1 MQIQS
6 GQPLYSAT
14 DLVAFLECE
23 HLTELEFTVLGLP
36 RTGLGL
42 AAPDDAADLIAR
54 KGNEHEAA
62 YLAHL
67 RAQGLSVADIAQG
80 GGTLAERTA
89 RTLQAMHEA
98 VDIVFQATLQHDDL
112 VGHADFLRKVP
123 APAGTPFGHWSYEV
137 ADTKL
142 ARSPKAKFLVQ
153 LAFYSHL
160 LSMAQ
165 GQEPQAMH
173 VVLGDQ
179 TVQSFRCADY
189 MHYFRALLARFRE
202 RMAALAAGQGPA
214 TYPVPCAHC
223 SLCDWRNHCEAR
235 RIADDHLCQVADIR
249 RTQWAR
255 LQDAGISTLAQLAAL
270 PPGATVPKVHSDTLA
285 KLASQA
291 MLQEHQRRTGERKL
305 LQLPLDPD
313 ARRGFYR
320 LPPPDAGDMFF
331 DMEGDPL
338 EAGGLEYL
346 FGVGYVEAG
355 QWTFRGFWAHDRAQ
369 ERVAFEAFM
378 DFVAERRRRYPAAHI
393 YHYASYE
400 ETALK
405 RLACLHGTRESALDD
420 LLRQGVL
427 VDLYKVVREAIRISE
442 PSYSIK
448 YVEHFYRPPREGD
461 VQTAGAS
468 IAFYERW
475 RETQDALLL
484 QDIEHYNRDDVE
496 STRQLRDWLLTL
508 RPVELPWR
516 SPGANGPEQAETPSR
531 PVSERMAKLEARL
544 AAYRERL
551 VDKLPPDRSTWTARE
566 HVAELSWQLLDFHR
580 RADKP
585 GWWALFTRRDQT
597 EQELME
603 DPECLA
609 GLVLDPQHPPV
620 PHKRSTLYTY
630 IAPEQETKLRT
641 GDSCTRCDTG
651 QSLGELSFDEATR
664 RVQVKQGR
672 DKPPLPARLDIGPA
686 APIKSE
692 ALVNAIYR
700 FADDLLAGATRYQA
714 LHGLL
719 RCEPPRLVGRHEGQP
734 IVPPGADV
742 VQASIAAALA
752 MDRTCLYI
760 QGPPGAGKT
769 HTGSRVI
776 VALLQQGHR
785 VGILSNSHKAIHHLL
800 EGVLKAAAEQGVQVN
815 AVKKAAGGK
824 PETYFEHPGF
834 VVENVTDNG
843 EGLAGGAQLVAG
855 TAWLFADARADQQF
869 DYLFV
874 DEAGQVALANLVAAG
889 TCARNIVLLGDQMQ
903 LAQPIQGVHP
913 GRSGESALDYLLDG
927 AATIAPDRGIFLAT
941 TWRMHPQVCRFISD
955 AVYDGRL
962 LPEAANM
969 RRTLVLQDGAHPLLR
984 PAGIVHAP
992 IAHEGCSQASKA
1004 EAQLVAD
1011 VYESALQQRYTDKDG
1026 KLHPMA
1032 PENILVMAPYN
1043 MHVNLLRGTLP
1054 AGARVGTVDKF
1065 QGQEAELV
1073 IVSMTTSSE
1082 EDLPRHIEFLYSKNR
1097 LNVAI
1102 SRAKCT
1108 AIVVANPALMA
1119 IRCQSPAQMA
1129 LVNLLCWVAESGRD
1143 P

>member
-1 MQIQS
+1 
-6 GQPLYSAT
+6 
-14 DLVAFLECE
+14 
-23 HLTELEFTVLGLP
+23 
-36 RTGLGL
+36 
-42 AAPDDAADLIAR
+42 
-54 KGNEHEAA
+54 
-62 YLAHL
+62 
-67 RAQGLSVADIAQG
+67 
-80 GGTLAERTA
+80 
-89 RTLQAMHEA
+89 
-98 VDIVFQATLQHDDL
+98 
-112 VGHADFLRKVP
+112 
-123 APAGTPFGHWSYEV
+123 
-137 ADTKL
+137 
-142 ARSPKAKFLVQ
+142 
-153 LAFYSHL
+153 
-160 LSMAQ
+160 
-165 GQEPQAMH
+165 
-173 VVLGDQ
+173 
-179 TVQSFRCADY
+179 
-189 MHYFRALLARFRE
+189 
-202 RMAALAAGQGPA
+202 
-214 TYPVPCAHC
+214 
-223 SLCDWRNHCEAR
+223 
-235 RIADDHLCQVADIR
+235 
-249 RTQWAR
+249 
-255 LQDAGISTLAQLAAL
+255 
-270 PPGATVPKVHSDTLA
+270 
-285 KLASQA
+285 
-291 MLQEHQRRTGERKL
+291 
-305 LQLPLDPD
+305 
-313 ARRGFYR
+313 
-320 LPPPDAGDMFF
+320 
-331 DMEGDPL
+331 MEGDPL

-346 FGVGYVEAG
+346 FGVGYVDEG

-378 DFVAERRRRYPAAHI
+378 DFVAERRGRYPAAHI

-427 VDLYKVVREAIRISE
+427 IDLYKVVREAIRISE

-468 IAFYERW
+468 IVFYERW
-475 RETQDALLL
+475 RETQDAQLL

-496 STRQLRDWLLTL
+496 STQQLRHWLLSL
-508 RPVELPWR
+508 RPPGLPWR
-516 SPGANGPEQAETPSR
+516 MPGANGSEQGEPPVR
-531 PVSERMAKLEARL
+531 PISERMAKLEARL

-551 VDKLPPDRSTWTARE
+551 ADTLPPDRGTWTTRE

-580 RADKP
+580 RVDKP

-597 EQELME
+597 EHELME

-609 GLVLDPQHPPV
+609 GLVLDPEHPPV
-620 PHKRSTLYTY
+620 QEKRSILYTY

-651 QSLGELSFDEATR
+651 HSLGELNFDEATR
-664 RVQVKQGR
+664 RVQVKQGLA
-672 DKPPLPARLDIGPA
+672 KPALPARLDIGPSG
-686 APIKSE
+686 PLNSE

-719 RCEPPRLVGRHEGQP
+719 RRDPPRLAGRHEGQP

-742 VQASIAAALA
+742 VRASIAAALA

-800 EGVLKAAAEQGVQVN
+800 AGVLEAATEQGVPVD
-815 AVKKAAGGK
+815 AVKKATGGK
-824 PETYFEHPGF
+824 PETYFEHPDF

-843 EGLAGGAQLVAG
+843 EALTGGAQLVAG

-913 GRSGESALDYLLDG
+913 GHSGESALDYLLDG
-927 AATIAPDRGIFLAT
+927 AATTVPDRGIFLAT

-962 LPEAANM
+962 CPEAANV
-969 RRTLVLQDGAHPLLR
+969 RRTLVLKSGAHPLLR

-1026 KLHPMA
+1026 NIHPVA

-1043 MHVNLLRGTLP
+1043 MQVNLLRRTLP

-1119 IRCQSPAQMA
+1119 VRCQSPAQMA
-1129 LVNLLCWVAESGRD
+1129 LVNLLCWVAESGGYA
-1143 P
+1143 